1 VLGALLVVAG
11 IAAVDSLNPT
21 TIGPALLLG
30 VSEHPVPRILQFSAG
45 FFLVNLAGGVLLVLG
60 PGQLLLSLIPHLS
73 GHAKHLLE
81 VGGGVALLILA
92 VVLWVGRQRVIRSQT
107 DEIRPPSSRSSF
119 VAGAGIALAEL
130 PTALPY
136 IAAIAAID
144 AAPVSVPEQI
154 LLVVV
159 FNVIFIAPVVGIAI
173 AIGVSPALRADVIEP
188 FRRWLVGN
196 WPRLIAA
203 IMAIAGVVLLA
214 VGISGL
220 RGD

>member
-1 VLGALLVVAG
+1 VFGALLVVAG

-21 TIGPALLLG
+21 TIGPALLLA
-30 VSEHPVPRILQFSAG
+30 VSEHPIPRILQFAAG
-45 FFLVNLAGGVLLVLG
+45 FFLVNLVGGLLLVLG
-60 PGQLLLSLIPHLS
+60 PGQLLLSLVPQLS

-92 VVLWVGRQRVIRSQT
+92 GVLWFGRRRLISSKA
-107 DEIRPPSSRSSF
+107 EEPRPPSGSSF
-119 VAGAGIALAEL
+119 AVGAGIALAEL

-173 AIGVSPALRADVIEP
+173 AIGVSPGLRADVIEP

-196 WPRLIAA
+196 WPRLIAVLL
-203 IMAIAGVVLLA
+203 AIAGVVLLA

>member
-30 VSEHPVPRILQFSAG
+30 VSEHPVPRILQFAVG
-45 FFLVNLAGGVLLVLG
+45 FFLVNLVGGLLLVLG

-92 VVLWVGRQRVIRSQT
+92 GVLWFGRRRLISSKA
-107 DEIRPPSSRSSF
+107 EEARPPSGSSF
-119 VAGAGIALAEL
+119 AVGAGIALAEL

-136 IAAIAAID
+136 IAAIAAIT

-196 WPRLIAA
+196 WPRLIAVLL
-203 IMAIAGVVLLA
+203 AIAGVVLLA
-214 VGISGL
+214 VGVSGL
-220 RGD
+220 RGA